1 MLIVIVS
8 VHVKPESIEAFKTAT
23 IANASESVQ
32 EAGIARFDVIQ
43 QNGTPNHFLLIEVYK
58 DADAPA
64 KHKETAHYQIW
75 RDTVEEMMAEPRTSL
90 KYANVFPDE
99 NGWG

>member
-43 QNGTPNHFLLIEVYK
+43 QNDTPTHFLLIEVYK

-64 KHKETAHYQIW
+64 KHKETEHYQIW
-75 RDTVEEMMAEPRTSL
+75 RDTVEEMMTEPRTSL